1 METIRS
7 WAAMFC
13 AASIVGAFVVFLLP
27 EGNMKKPVQIS
38 LSFLLLTVAVWP
50 LSNQIDLSL
59 PEMMEEEDAESED
72 YSRRLYDDIS
82 RSGQK
87 MIEEKVSGVL
97 KKICAEPYTVHAGM
111 KADGDGNIVLE
122 KITIIIDP
130 EDSVRESLIQ
140 KKVGDLTGVVPEVE
154 TE

>member
-27 EGNMKKPVQIS
+27 EGNMKKPVQIA

-59 PEMMEEEDAESED
+59 PEMMEEEDADRKS
-72 YSRRLYDDIS
+72 
-82 RSGQK
+82 
-87 MIEEKVSGVL
+87 
-97 KKICAEPYTVHAGM
+97 
-111 KADGDGNIVLE
+111 
-122 KITIIIDP
+122 
-130 EDSVRESLIQ
+130 
-140 KKVGDLTGVVPEVE
+140 
-154 TE
+154 